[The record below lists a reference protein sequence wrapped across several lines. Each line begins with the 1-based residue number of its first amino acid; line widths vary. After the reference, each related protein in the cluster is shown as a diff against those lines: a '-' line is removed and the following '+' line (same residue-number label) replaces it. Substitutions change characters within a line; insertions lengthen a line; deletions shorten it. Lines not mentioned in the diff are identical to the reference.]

1 VRNVSYIARGRVRTD
16 VGGCGDLTRRDL
28 DIGGSIDERWKD
40 DEKST
45 SSEKVEWSFDCLKT
59 SHTSK

>member
-1 VRNVSYIARGRVRTD
+1 MRNVSYIARGRVRTD

-28 DIGGSIDERWKD
+28 DIGGSIERD
-40 DEKST
+40 GTS
-45 SSEKVEWSFDCLKT
+45 SSEKVEWSFDCLKI

>member
-1 VRNVSYIARGRVRTD
+1 MRNVSYIARGRVRTD

-45 SSEKVEWSFDCLKT
+45 SSEWST
-59 SHTSK
+59 A

>member
-1 VRNVSYIARGRVRTD
+1 MRNVSYIARGRVRTD
-16 VGGCGDLTRRDL
+16 VGGCGILTRRDL

-45 SSEKVEWSFDCLKT
+45 
-59 SHTSK
+59 

>member
-28 DIGGSIDERWKD
+28 DIGGSIDERWNLY
-40 DEKST
+40 S
-45 SSEKVEWSFDCLKT
+45 SSEKVEWSFDCLKI